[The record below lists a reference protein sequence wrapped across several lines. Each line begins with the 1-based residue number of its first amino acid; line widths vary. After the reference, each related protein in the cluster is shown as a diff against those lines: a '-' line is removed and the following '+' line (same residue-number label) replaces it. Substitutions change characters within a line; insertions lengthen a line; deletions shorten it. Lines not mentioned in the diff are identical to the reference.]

1 MVRRAISLSN
11 RVLLHG
17 RVAARVVKRANLFE
31 SSVHLVHG
39 QRRYD
44 ARSMMD
50 VLVFGTE
57 ILERKFSTFDVVAV
71 GADEVAAADALV
83 VLFEERFGE
92 SE

>member
-1 MVRRAISLSN
+1 MLAPLTVIFSGAAAKPQTQATGTMGASSTTAGRRLKI
-11 RVLLHG
+11 
-17 RVAARVVKRANLFE
+17 
-31 SSVHLVHG
+31 
-39 QRRYD
+39 
-44 ARSMMD
+44 MMD